1 MTTQDRSTLDKT
13 LAELLGFEDGVSD
26 VVEHL
31 LTIESSEV
39 CGVPSRDH
47 RDVCMWRCPLTDF
60 LACAC
65 RICRIISRSC

>member
-1 MTTQDRSTLDKT
+1 MATTKDRSTLDKT

-39 CGVPSRDH
+39 CLVSYGLSCLD
-47 RDVCMWRCPLTDF
+47 RDVEPRAAQEPPG
-60 LACAC
+60 
-65 RICRIISRSC
+65 